1 MVNCSTTCPDPGPG
15 GIETLLKRTQV
26 GKGPQWKEFLLED
39 VTQNSIVQCFFSCTG
54 IQKDI
59 SLGITVYQPPEQV
72 IMELQPAWVAVD
84 EAFIVTCHVPSVTP
98 LEDLTLTLLQ
108 NDQELHKKNFRSLST
123 ASQRAEITINV
134 KAQMEDDRCNF
145 SCRAELDLSSRGGG
159 LFRNSS
165 AIKVLRIFGE
175 SEPRCGRNLGVH
187 FPHVTLAFGTHLP

>member
-1 MVNCSTTCPDPGPG
+1 MSHLEQGQQKADTVHQIRFKSRGH
-15 GIETLLKRTQV
+15 LLSQASRSIPFLS
-26 GKGPQWKEFLLED
+26 GELSSCLPSSPPFCLKE
-39 VTQNSIVQCFFSCTG
+39 
-54 IQKDI
+54 
-59 SLGITVYQPPEQV
+59 PPEQV

-84 EAFIVTCHVPSVTP
+84 EAFIVTCHVPSVIP

-108 NDQELHKKNFRSLST
+108 NDQELHKKNFRSLSA